1 MPFKALLNR
10 LLDNVPGSLGAIIVD
25 WEGEAVDQ
33 VTRID
38 EYDIKV
44 VGAHNGVI
52 LQLMKEALERTASGQ
67 LQELTIR
74 TDRARL
80 LMVPLTEDYLLV
92 LHLGAAALVGRAAQA
107 ARLCV
112 AELRDDFAFD

>member
-10 LLDNVPGSLGAIIVD
+10 MLDEIPGSLGAIIVD

-33 VTRID
+33 VARID

-44 VGAHNGVI
+44 MGAHNGVI
-52 LQLMKEALERTASGQ
+52 LQLMRDALERTASGQ

-80 LMVPLTEDYLLV
+80 LMVPLTAEYLLV
-92 LHLGAAALVGRAAQA
+92 VHLGPDALVPRAARA
-107 ARLCV
+107 TRWCV
-112 AELRDDFAFD
+112 AELRDDFDF